1 MTKYSTEFK
10 VRFVSRYLK
19 GGISYKDLCAE
30 FGMPFTGVVKAWVGQ
45 ARAHGINGS
54 GAKLKLS
61 VDQSDC
67 F

>member
-45 ARAHGINGS
+45 ARAHGIN
-54 GAKLKLS
+54 
-61 VDQSDC
+61 
-67 F
+67 